1 MCIRF
6 PCIGQEQQGLT
17 AFGEGTDGLFSRA
30 QGDNNTVEYLPVGDT
45 LDSIPDV

>member
-1 MCIRF
+1 MYRT
-6 PCIGQEQQGLT
+6 GQQGLT

-45 LDSIPDV
+45 PDSIPDV